1 VLLRRLDQ
9 LWRLAMTGIA
19 FAAIGIGGCG
29 LAMTIIPAATFFSRD
44 KLARMRRA
52 QAIIRASFRLYVW
65 MLQILG
71 VIRLEVVGADKLAA
85 CRGHVIIANHPTL
98 LDVVLIMSLVPRAQC
113 VVKHQLWRNPFIK
126 PVLDATGYIRND
138 HPADVLVAKCRER
151 LLAGNNLIVFPE
163 GTRSVPGQP
172 LRFRR
177 GFAHI
182 ATLSSVNIQPITIEC
197 NPITLVKGERW
208 YVIPACRPCFRVEI
222 GEAIETDSYLVLQ
235 SRAIGARLVVAR
247 LESYYSGR
255 VCHG

>member
-1 VLLRRLDQ
+1 
-9 LWRLAMTGIA
+9 LAVTGIA

-65 MLQILG
+65 MLQGLG
-71 VIRLEVVGADKLAA
+71 VIRLEVIGAEKLAA

-113 VVKHQLWRNPFIK
+113 VVKHQLWRNPFVR

-138 HPADVLVAKCRER
+138 HQADVLVAKCREM
-151 LLAGNNLIVFPE
+151 LLGGNNLIVFPE

-172 LRFRR
+172 LRFQR

-182 ATLSSVNIQPITIEC
+182 ATLLSVNIQLITIKC
-197 NPITLVKGERW
+197 DPITLVKGVPW
-208 YVIPACRPCFRVEI
+208 YVIPDRRPCFRVEI
-222 GEAIETDSYLVLQ
+222 DELVEIDPYLALQ
-235 SRAIGARLVVAR
+235 SRAIGARMLVAR